1 METDINVHS
10 RYTLIS
16 SLRVLKLI
24 KMFLNHLIHLHVIC
38 SNEQLLQLKISTT
51 LKRLALDNIMYFYN
65 EQKKC

>member
-1 METDINVHS
+1 METDTSVHS
-10 RYTLIS
+10 RYMLIS

-65 EQKKC
+65 EQKRC